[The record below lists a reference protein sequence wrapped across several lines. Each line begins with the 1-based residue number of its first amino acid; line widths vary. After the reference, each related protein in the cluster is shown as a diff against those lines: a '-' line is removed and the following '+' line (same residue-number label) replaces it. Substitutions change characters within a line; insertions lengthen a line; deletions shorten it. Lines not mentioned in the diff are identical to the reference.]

1 MMRRTSQQLQE
12 GSWTSYPLLQNKAPY
27 GADVSHIEVMT
38 GHTTNPNLP

>member
-12 GSWTSYPLLQNKAPY
+12 GSWTSYPLLQN